1 MFLLCKNVKIVL
13 RECSVGP
20 KSAKIKF
27 IRQSC
32 AKYIWKM
39 LNSSKKNHTTSEWKP
54 LFTTF
59 RREASLSDLSFGLG
73 WDLSLR
79 ILGLMVEW
87 SGEQPG
93 TQFPSGTSFFRMIWP
108 FRSKSST
115 FRALGKHVFLLI
127 LFIFS
132 KYYAQHCP
140 NFLLCP
146 FFATQLLQKRI
157 KRIFLKELMVFFHLR
172 PRKWSFVEFC
182 TLKFK
187 FLTFQY
193 FSSTENHFLDLNTKL
208 CIPRRPKSVETCFF
222 YVKMLK

>member
-1 MFLLCKNVKIVL
+1 MATNYLHFT
-13 RECSVGP
+13 S
-20 KSAKIKF
+20 F
-27 IRQSC
+27 
-32 AKYIWKM
+32 
-39 LNSSKKNHTTSEWKP
+39 SSLHTTSRELCFTIQNEWKP

-73 WDLSLR
+73 WDLRLR

-93 TQFPSGTSFFRMIWP
+93 TQFPSGTSVFRMIWP

-146 FFATQLLQKRI
+146 FFATQLLQK
-157 KRIFLKELMVFFHLR
+157 K
-172 PRKWSFVEFC
+172 
-182 TLKFK
+182 
-187 FLTFQY
+187 
-193 FSSTENHFLDLNTKL
+193 N
-208 CIPRRPKSVETCFF
+208 
-222 YVKMLK
+222 